1 MVNGRGATLP
11 CDYKSTVK
19 YNEDIGSSSAE
30 MTSPEDERALAG
42 LHAALLELRAATEL
56 DQALLQLVIAA
67 ADLTKS
73 EAGSILRFDP
83 VTNRLYFVIA
93 PWFQQGPLEKVSIPI
108 EGSMAGWA
116 FANRETLVVQ
126 NAEEDPRHFRAVDLA
141 TDFKTSSLLA
151 VPLIFQGEAFGILEV
166 INKRDNAHYTEDD
179 VTILELLASYI
190 SLALPLYL
198 PRPTVNAALDEITE
212 LNRLRKNIIAITS
225 HELRTPL
232 GLILGHATFLR
243 ETIDEQFQEP
253 IDVIINNAIRLK
265 DIVENLTDVDNYESG
280 LSRLRKRPVSLSMLT
295 HEILA
300 SFKDMASSKNITL
313 KSEIEALPPAQID
326 ENKIKVAIGNLI
338 RNALTFTDSGG
349 EVLVQV
355 RAIPDNVQISV
366 QDTGIG
372 IPAKDLENVFERF
385 YQIES
390 HLTRRHGGMGLGVSV
405 AKSMVELH
413 GGEISLESQ
422 EGKGTTITVRLPEKG
437 VEDQT
442 ENGD

>member
-1 MVNGRGATLP
+1 
-11 CDYKSTVK
+11 
-19 YNEDIGSSSAE
+19 
-30 MTSPEDERALAG
+30 MTSPEDERILSG
-42 LHAALLELRAATEL
+42 LHAALLELRSATEL

-67 ADLTKS
+67 ADLTGS

-83 VTNRLYFVIA
+83 DSNRLFFVVA

-126 NAEEDPRHFRAVDLA
+126 DAEKDPRHFRAVDLA

-166 INKRDNAHYTEDD
+166 INKQDNAHYTEDD
-179 VTILELLASYI
+179 VTILELLAGYI
-190 SLALPLYL
+190 SLVLPIYL

-265 DIVENLTDVDNYESG
+265 NIVEDLTDVDNYESG
-280 LSRLRKRPVSLSMLT
+280 LSRLRKRPVSLSMLAR
-295 HEILA
+295 EILT

-313 KSEIEALPPAQID
+313 KSEIKAVPPVQID
-326 ENKIKVAIGNLI
+326 ENKITVALSNLI

-349 EVLVQV
+349 EVLVRV
-355 RAIPDNVQISV
+355 HVIPDYVQVSV

-390 HLTRRHGGMGLGVSV
+390 HLTRRHGGMGLGLSV
-405 AKSMVELH
+405 AKSMVEMH
-413 GGEISLESQ
+413 GGSIWAESVV
-422 EGKGTTITVRLPEKG
+422 GKGSKFFVNLPLPGEP
-437 VEDQT
+437 
-442 ENGD
+442 ENDGKNPDP